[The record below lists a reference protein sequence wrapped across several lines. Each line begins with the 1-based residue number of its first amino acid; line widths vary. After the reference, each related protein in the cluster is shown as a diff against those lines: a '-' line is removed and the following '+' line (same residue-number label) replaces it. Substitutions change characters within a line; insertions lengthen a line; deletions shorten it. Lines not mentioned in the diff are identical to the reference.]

1 MKITKCYL
9 EKQRFMTKS
18 NLLGNLISQ
27 NQRFSA
33 EFSSPNVP
41 GVAGKELLILTCMD
55 SRIVPHQIFGLNV
68 GDVKVVRNAGGQLNP
83 EVEKDIIL
91 ATHLLNCRTIIIMPH
106 TKCAMA
112 SMPLSIVQQKL
123 TQLSNKDFSNFKPRM
138 IDNAEEKLRAD
149 VKSLQSNELIDD
161 EVEIL
166 GAIYDVDT
174 GVVNWLNQ

>member
-9 EKQRFMTKS
+9 ESQRYMSKS
-18 NLLGNLISQ
+18 NLLGNLISE
-27 NQRFSA
+27 NEKFST
-33 EFSSPNVP
+33 EFSSKDVP
-41 GVAGKELLILTCMD
+41 GIAAKKLLILTCMD

-91 ATHLLNCRTIIIMPH
+91 ATHLLNCHTIIVMPH

-112 SMPLSIVQQKL
+112 SMPLGVVQHKL
-123 TQLSNKDFSNFKPRM
+123 TQISNKDFSNFKPRM
-138 IDNAEEKLRAD
+138 IDNAEDRLRED
-149 VKSLQSNELIDD
+149 VKSLQNNELIDD
-161 EVEIL
+161 EIEVI

-174 GVVNWLNQ
+174 GVVNWLD